1 MMAAMFADT
10 PESFEIFAMSPGFDP
25 GTCEIVV
32 CIPTFKRPQMLEATL
47 RSLAAQETARR
58 FAVIVIE
65 NDGAGREGAAHAAR
79 LMAGGLVPGLVLVE
93 PRQGNCKAYN
103 AGWRCA
109 LTRMPGLRYILGID
123 DDERAE
129 PQWLEAH
136 VAAAEAFGADIQ
148 GGSVRPEFEDSSR
161 QWLEAHPI
169 FRSHYTQSGEV
180 PILYSSA
187 NYLIQRHVLEQLGY
201 PFLDEQFD
209 YTGGGDS
216 DFFRRAAARGFR
228 FRWVQ
233 EAAMRE
239 TMPLR
244 RSEAD
249 WISARSY
256 RNGILSALIAAK
268 AATSPL
274 RRLGVYAKSAA
285 LLLASPLRG
294 GLLALRTGSLRIGLY
309 PVQVAIGRWMAE
321 FGMTVEQYRKPEKN

>member
-1 MMAAMFADT
+1 MVATMFADM
-10 PESFEIFAMSPGFDP
+10 PESFEIVATSPGFDP
-25 GTCEIVV
+25 GPSEIVV
-32 CIPTFKRPQMLEATL
+32 CIPTFKRPGMLEATL
-47 RSLAAQETARR
+47 RSLAAQTTARQ

-65 NDGAGREGAAHAAR
+65 NDGGGRAGATHAAM
-79 LMAGGLVPGLVLVE
+79 LMAGGLIDGMVIVE

-109 LTRMPGLRYILGID
+109 LSRMPKLRYILGID
-123 DDERAE
+123 DDELAE

-136 VAAAEAFGADIQ
+136 VTAAETFGADIQ
-148 GGSVRPEFEDSSR
+148 GGSVKPEFEDHAK
-161 QWLEAHPI
+161 QWLEAHPV
-169 FRSHYTQSGEV
+169 FRSHYSRSGEV
-180 PILYSSA
+180 PMLYSSA
-187 NYLIQRHVLEQLGY
+187 NYLIRRHVLERLGF

-216 DFFRRAAARGFR
+216 DFFRRARAAGFR

-244 RSEAD
+244 RSETD

-268 AATSPL
+268 SATTP
-274 RRLGVYAKSAA
+274 RGRIGVLVKSAG
-285 LLLASPLRG
+285 LLVASPFRG
-294 GLLALRTGSLRIGLY
+294 LMLALRTRSLLIGLY
-309 PVQVAIGRWMAE
+309 PVQVAVGRWMAE